1 MQKLVVSF
9 THIVIG
15 MTGTPTS
22 CKVVKINIYGTSI
35 IQQAW
40 LHRELEPTG
49 SILSAPSRGSLYDF
63 KPVSSVVISKRTRS
77 TIGYGIFDESGIRI
91 YFIQM
96 QTTNGFL
103 SGFAALF
110 CFTGFARI
118 PMFAMGRKVE
128 LISFVF
134 SFYGII

>member
-1 MQKLVVSF
+1 MTKVILVTEMVLE
-9 THIVIG
+9 G
-15 MTGTPTS
+15 LETPTS
-22 CKVVKINIYGTSI
+22 YKVVKINIYGTSI

-40 LHRELEPTG
+40 LHRELEPTA

-77 TIGYGIFDESGIRI
+77 TIRYGIFDESGIRI

-96 QTTNGFL
+96 QTTNGFI

-134 SFYGII
+134 RFYGII